1 MKKCI
6 VSFADT
12 PVYQNKMRRLEK
24 SIPHGVDFLGFT
36 DVRQIECESHREIPY
51 KFKPA
56 AIDKARLLG
65 YDLVIW
71 ADSPIHVIKP
81 LDQFFEYL
89 EEQDYAFFDNIGHSL
104 GMWTN
109 DKALEYFG
117 MDREKALQTKMIMA
131 CCMGFNF
138 GKMYVNELVDEYY
151 ELADMLYPGEWTAP
165 EVYSEILKKNYQHG
179 AHRHDQTLM
188 SFLINRDGFNILTG
202 HETFFI
208 YEDFRKIFKISPTV
222 CLVSQ

>member
-1 MKKCI
+1 MKKCV

-24 SIPHGVDFLGFT
+24 SIPHGIDFLGFT
-36 DVRQIECESHREIPY
+36 DVRQIECEPHQVIPY

-56 AIDKARLLG
+56 AIDKARSLG

-89 EEQDYAFFDNIGHSL
+89 EENDYAFFDNIGHTL

-109 DKALEYFG
+109 DKCLEYFG
-117 MDREKALQTKMIMA
+117 MDREQALQTKMIMA

-138 GKMYVNELVDEYY
+138 RHEYVDELVTEYY
-151 ELADMLYPGEWTAP
+151 ELADMLYPGSW
-165 EVYSEILKKNYQHG
+165 SN
-179 AHRHDQTLM
+179 HRHDQTVM
-188 SFLINRDGFNILTG
+188 SFLLDRDGFNILVG
-202 HETFFI
+202 QDTFFAYKNHHGVLPI
-208 YEDFRKIFKISPTV
+208 ADSV
-222 CLVSQ
+222 CLLSE

>member
-12 PVYQNKMRRLEK
+12 PVYQTKMRRLEK
-24 SIPHGVDFLGFT
+24 SVPYGVDFLGFT
-36 DVRQIECESHREIPY
+36 DVSQLDCEHHKVIPY

-56 AIDKARLLG
+56 AIDKARTLG

-71 ADSPIHVIKP
+71 CDSPIHVTKS

-89 EEQDYAFFDNIGHSL
+89 EENDYAFFDNIGHTL

-109 DKALEYFG
+109 EKCLEYFG
-117 MDREKALQTKMIMA
+117 MDRETALKTKMIMA

-138 GKMYVNELVDEYY
+138 KKLYVNDLVDEYY
-151 ELADMLYPGEWTAP
+151 ELADMLYPGSWAD
-165 EVYSEILKKNYQHG
+165 
-179 AHRHDQTLM
+179 HRHDQTVM
-188 SFLINRDGFNILTG
+188 SFLLNRDGFNILVG
-202 HETFFI
+202 QDTFFAYKNHHGVLPI
-208 YEDFRKIFKISPTV
+208 ADTV
-222 CLVSQ
+222 CLLSE